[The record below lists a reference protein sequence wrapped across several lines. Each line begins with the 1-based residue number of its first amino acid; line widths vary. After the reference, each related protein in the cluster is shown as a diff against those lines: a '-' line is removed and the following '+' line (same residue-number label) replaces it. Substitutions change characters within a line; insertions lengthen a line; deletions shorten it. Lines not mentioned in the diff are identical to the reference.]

1 MIALDVH
8 EVGVGSEC
16 VMPLSQPSGAGGAR
30 TRRNLGVVHQ
40 VDTQQ
45 VAPEYRA
52 DVSVDRIRMKGY
64 RFGTDDILIG
74 YDDPTDVV
82 LCC

>member
-1 MIALDVH
+1 MWRCCVEVVDVFILTLR
-8 EVGVGSEC
+8 GRGR
-16 VMPLSQPSGAGGAR
+16 GTR